1 MLIDSASGVRRSVT
15 GGAFACVGGRG
26 VTRGLGLGFGFGA
39 AFGFVAAGFS
49 VTTTGDELRTTGA
62 TLGVDATDRVTG
74 GGVEERAADV
84 VFGAVE
90 VGALFAAGA
99 GAGAGLGVA

>member
-49 VTTTGDELRTTGA
+49 RTTGGELRTTGA